1 MKILI
6 VDDDT
11 RLLKIV
17 SKMLEA
23 TGKYKVCAID
33 DSLQAINVARS
44 FLPDIAILD
53 IQMPGISGRE
63 IALQLGQNVLTR
75 NVVVVFL
82 TSLLRKKG
90 QTLKKDVDGC
100 PVLGKPA
107 TLDEIKKAI
116 DGAIEHLNK
125 NRVCTSNNMP

>member
-6 VDDDT
+6 VDDDA
-11 RLLKIV
+11 RLLKV
-17 SKMLEA
+17 LSETLES
-23 TGKYKVCAID
+23 TGKYEVCAVG
-33 DSLQAINVARS
+33 DSLQAINVARN

-63 IALQLGQNVLTR
+63 IALQLRQNVLTR

-100 PVLGKPA
+100 QVLGKPA
-107 TLDEIKKAI
+107 TLDEIKQAI
-116 DGAIEHLNK
+116 DGAIEHRNK
-125 NRVCTSNNMP
+125 NKVCTPNNIP